1 MRKIKLKVSGI
12 YESGSNDNIFT
23 LILEDYKTAKYK
35 LPIIIGAFEAQMIA
49 VSLDNI
55 ELERPSLY
63 DIVLNLVNTFKIKIK
78 QALIY
83 NVENG
88 LFLAK
93 LLLVQNKENFEL
105 EISIS
110 DAINLSIR
118 NNFPVYIYKTIL
130 EREGI
135 TEAQTTIID
144 NDLYRISEERS
155 LESGLTKNKNSRKF
169 YNFTNEELETKLKE
183 AIDNEDYEIA
193 AQIRDEINIR
203 KNK

>member
-23 LILEDYKTAKYK
+23 LILEDYKTTKYK

-63 DIVLNLVNTFKIKIK
+63 DIVLNLVSTFKIKIK

-88 LFLAK
+88 LFLAQ

-183 AIDNEDYEIA
+183 AIENEDYEIA